1 MNNLSSGNRFF
12 FVKNF
17 KGKFYPDSL
26 LRPICENRQKLY
38 SCRLRVNNQVITDY
52 TIQDP
57 TQSSMDQSIHWDK
70 KEEQTNV
77 LIQSGTFSLETR
89 KIKSFEC
96 LDPIKCIVHVT
107 WNEISLA
114 LSVAA
119 VLTSVYMS
127 IELPRHQNELLAFY
141 VSARHGYA
149 QMFPCPCHVGRWRRW
164 QWYKMAAKPET
175 TARDCVSD
183 ISTRRLHIVK
193 LYLWRQNQVFS
204 AITWSFPKPNHLYVN
219 LSRT

>member
-96 LDPIKCIVHVT
+96 LDPIKYIVHVT
-107 WNEISLA
+107 
-114 LSVAA
+114 
-119 VLTSVYMS
+119 
-127 IELPRHQNELLAFY
+127 
-141 VSARHGYA
+141 
-149 QMFPCPCHVGRWRRW
+149 
-164 QWYKMAAKPET
+164 
-175 TARDCVSD
+175 
-183 ISTRRLHIVK
+183 
-193 LYLWRQNQVFS
+193 
-204 AITWSFPKPNHLYVN
+204 
-219 LSRT
+219 

>member
-12 FVKNF
+12 FVKDF

-26 LRPICENRQKLY
+26 LRSICENRQKLY

-114 LSVAA
+114 LSVTA

-127 IELPRHQNELLAFY
+127 IELPRHQNELLAFLRLCTPWIRSN
-141 VSARHGYA
+141 VSVSMSCRAVEA
-149 QMFPCPCHVGRWRRW
+149 MAVVQDGR
-164 QWYKMAAKPET
+164 Q
-175 TARDCVSD
+175 ARDHCS
-183 ISTRRLHIVK
+183 RLCFWHF
-193 LYLWRQNQVFS
+193 NETS
-204 AITWSFPKPNHLYVN
+204 AHF
-219 LSRT
+219 